1 MSSPIEKR
9 HPHASAAAG
18 SRILW
23 LTRRYW
29 PHGPGQHPQAAA
41 AVRLTQALSDMGMHV
56 EVLTPRY
63 GTHWSHEFQFG
74 GIRVHRILTVP
85 KGDWAT
91 QRYVR
96 YLANWMAER
105 TPHFDW
111 IVCDGIDDDV
121 RSVAAAI
128 EHSRHDPVRRSRPPT
143 RGAVLCDGWGSDGD
157 DVMCRQS
164 RGGKKSLQAI
174 ADLDQIITRH
184 STLDRFLIS
193 SGIAPQRIRRLAPGF
208 ARPTRIT
215 LDQRLVARRSLA
227 SINRDL
233 KTDKGDR
240 VLLWC
245 GRMTGTPDYNGG
257 VGLVV
262 GSARQLCERYP
273 NLKIWMLGDGPLHD
287 WVHTELKAEGVRD
300 VVAIPGTF
308 TDMTDIWDAVD
319 GVVVTDDDQLRYT
332 LPAAISHALPTVV
345 ADHAS
350 IRAWMK
356 DKFSSDIVDSMA
368 WFECQKAAS
377 FRQSFRGVWDNLPA
391 ATDLAWEVALDAA
404 RRFTTSEEL
413 NQWRSILTPA
423 PSMTSTDNEM
433 Q

>member
-1 MSSPIEKR
+1 MSSSIIP
-9 HPHASAAAG
+9 PQSQVSAFRG
-18 SRILW
+18 SRVLW
-23 LTRRYW
+23 VTRRYW

-41 AVRLTQALSDMGMHV
+41 AVRLTQALSEMGLHV

-74 GIRVHRILTVP
+74 RIRVHRILAVP
-85 KGDWAT
+85 KGDWST

-96 YLANWMAER
+96 YLGNWLAER

-111 IVCDGIDDDV
+111 IVCDGITDDV
-121 RSVAAAI
+121 RSVSAAI
-128 EHSRHDPVRRSRPPT
+128 EYSRHDPARGTRPPT

-164 RGGKKSLQAI
+164 RGGKRSLQAI
-174 ADLDQIITRH
+174 ADLDQVITRH
-184 STLDRFLIS
+184 STLDRFLVS
-193 SGIAPQRIRRLAPGF
+193 SGIAPTRIRRLAHGF

-215 LDQRLVARRSLA
+215 LDQRLAARRSLA
-227 SINRDL
+227 GINRDL
-233 KTDKGDR
+233 KTEKDDR

-245 GRMTGTPDYNGG
+245 GQMSGRPDYEGG

-262 GSARQLCERYP
+262 GSARLLCERYP

-308 TDMTDIWDAVD
+308 TDMTDIWDAVE

-332 LPAAISHALPTVV
+332 LPAAISHALPIVV
-345 ADHAS
+345 ADHAP

-356 DKFSSDIVDSMA
+356 DKFASDIVDSVA
-368 WFECQKAAS
+368 WFESQKPAS
-377 FRQSFRGVWDNLPA
+377 FRESFRGVWDNLPA
-391 ATDLAWEVALDAA
+391 ANDLAWEVAMDAA
-404 RRFTTSEEL
+404 RRFSVGEEL
-413 NQWRSILTPA
+413 NQWTSILTTTPA
-423 PSMTSTDNEM
+423 ITPT
-433 Q
+433 